1 MEWVEELLAELEK
14 TSILYF
20 KIEDEK
26 TELEII
32 RSESEVRVGVF
43 GGGMEGGIEGGME
56 GGFEGGRGGEVEL
69 EEWDIVSPG
78 VGYFE
83 KEKDE
88 EGKPL
93 IKLREKV
100 MPQERLANIRTMN
113 LKHEVYSEREGKLV
127 EILVEEG
134 QVVEYGQP
142 LFRLRKDKKD
152 KKDEKKEAGDF

>member
-32 RSESEVRVGVF
+32 RSESEVRGVGM
-43 GGGMEGGIEGGME
+43 GEGEGV
-56 GGFEGGRGGEVEL
+56 FEGGREKKVEEL

-113 LKHEVYSEREGKLV
+113 IKHEVYSEREGKLV

-142 LFRLRKDKKD
+142 LFRLRKDKT
-152 KKDEKKEAGDF
+152 DEMKEAGDF